1 MIILSTNQDKNRI
14 KMPSTD
20 TQFKPGESGNPG
32 GRPKRGWNWAKLF
45 EQAVEE
51 ELTTKDGT
59 ITAQAKQFIVKKLV
73 RMAVDGDM
81 SAVKE
86 IMNRMDGMP
95 KQSIDQAISIVQPIL
110 GGQTNVHPYN
120 GDSQADETPQEN

>member
-1 MIILSTNQDKNRI
+1 MSNPNPQN
-14 KMPSTD
+14 
-20 TQFKPGESGNPG
+20 QFKKGVSANPG

-45 EQAVEE
+45 ELAVEE

-59 ITAQAKQFIVKKLV
+59 MTAQAKQFIVKKLV

-81 SAVKE
+81 AAVKE

-95 KQSIDQAISIVQPIL
+95 KQSTEIGGLDGGPLTIEIVDS
-110 GGQTNVHPYN
+110 TNAN
-120 GDSQADETPQEN
+120 NE